1 MSVLWWRRR
10 RLLRLHLKDR
20 DFSLEG
26 VLVGFEAGHYRLA
39 AGKHLED
46 VDRTRALDGETWVP
60 RENVVYAQV
69 IG

>member
-1 MSVLWWRRR
+1 M
-10 RLLRLHLKDR
+10 KDK

-26 VLVGFEAGHYRLA
+26 VLLGFDRGHYRLA
-39 AGKHLED
+39 AGKHMEAADRSLPLE
-46 VDRTRALDGETWVP
+46 GETWVP